1 MHLPSVK
8 EIGVLWIFLARILSP
23 SMRQMSILWRIDNT
37 AALSHIRKEGGLKT
51 RILLEWAEKILLF
64 AHQRHLRILPA
75 FIPSEENLQADAA
88 SRFQSL
94 SDWHLSPDIFL
105 QIMACKGLPQIDL
118 FASRQSAQT
127 IRFFSWDAADSLE
140 AIDSLSQIWDFNL
153 AFLFPPIPLL
163 RRVVTPFWDGQ
174 TWFASLQA
182 LHVVDVRRLPFSDDL
197 IVDLTT
203 GVPPPN
209 LERLF
214 LVVWTILGGV
224 GEAAPSQMGPSLS
237 SRQDGS
243 DPQRT
248 ATKELGSPSRRS
260 YALPPFLSIRRL

>member
-1 MHLPSVK
+1 M
-8 EIGVLWIFLARILSP
+8 FFTRILPP
-23 SMRQMSILWRIDNT
+23 STCQTSILWRIDNM
-37 AALSHIRKEGGLKT
+37 AALSHIRKERGLKP
-51 RILLEWAEKILLF
+51 RILLEWAEKILLL

-94 SDWHLSPDIFL
+94 PDWHLSLDVFL
-105 QIMACKGLPQIDL
+105 QIAVLRGLPQIDL

-127 IRFFSWDAADSLE
+127 IRFFSWDAADSPE
-140 AIDSLSQIWDFNL
+140 AIDALSQIWDFGL
-153 AFLFPPIPLL
+153 AFLFPPIPL
-163 RRVVTPFWDGQ
+163 RSVVRKLERSRGTFLLITPYWDAQ

-182 LHVVDVRRLPFSDDL
+182 LHVVDVRRLSFSDDL
-197 IVDLTT
+197 IVNLTT

-224 GEAAPSQMGPSLS
+224 GESTPSQMGPSLS

-243 DPQRT
+243 DPQKT
-248 ATKELGSPSRRS
+248 ATKELGSLSKPS
-260 YALPPFLSIRRL
+260 YALPPFLSFRRL